1 MPDHLKDL
9 GRDIAETLPRCFWP
23 STQTIDDLLQQTH
36 VIAEVRGIRMLQ
48 SENKDT
54 DKASIPGEYQ
64 DNDY

>member
-1 MPDHLKDL
+1 MIYL

-54 DKASIPGEYQ
+54 DQASIPGEYQ

>member
-1 MPDHLKDL
+1 
-9 GRDIAETLPRCFWP
+9 
-23 STQTIDDLLQQTH
+23 LLQQTH

-54 DKASIPGEYQ
+54 DQAGIPGEYQ